1 MLDPRLL
8 CGLLFQPREEQMV
21 NRPRKEKLILQAPSP
36 LVEAVDKAA
45 TQRFTSRAEYI
56 RRAVLEAL
64 QRDGVPP
71 VAA

>member
-8 CGLLFQPREEQMV
+8 RGLLFQPREEQMV

-36 LVEAVDKAA
+36 LVEAVDRAA
-45 TQRFTSRAEYI
+45 TKRFTSRAEYI